1 MNVAFKKILTDSWK
15 TTAYMIQLS
24 VCQANLG
31 GAVCDPGPHN
41 QSYGLGV
48 DRLSAPILSIL
59 PIIDIGHFK
68 NRFADNYY
76 YYFFLCKQTYYLQVT
91 LFIGE

>member
-1 MNVAFKKILTDSWK
+1 MSFI
-15 TTAYMIQLS
+15 
-24 VCQANLG
+24 
-31 GAVCDPGPHN
+31 
-41 QSYGLGV
+41 GV

-68 NRFADNYY
+68 NRFADNVF
-76 YYFFLCKQTYYLQVT
+76 FFLCKQTYYLQVT

>member
-1 MNVAFKKILTDSWK
+1 MQIHSDFHAQESNDNKHKSTSKWWR
-15 TTAYMIQLS
+15 Y
-24 VCQANLG
+24 NL
-31 GAVCDPGPHN
+31 P
-41 QSYGLGV
+41 
-48 DRLSAPILSIL
+48 SIL

-76 YYFFLCKQTYYLQVT
+76 YFFLCKQTYYLQVT

>member
-1 MNVAFKKILTDSWK
+1 MHLNVFVIVMMKL
-15 TTAYMIQLS
+15 Q
-24 VCQANLG
+24 
-31 GAVCDPGPHN
+31 
-41 QSYGLGV
+41 LGV

-68 NRFADNYY
+68 NRFADNIYIF
-76 YYFFLCKQTYYLQVT
+76 FFLCKQTYYLQVT